1 MGQFLDALH
10 QPHVQLFLRIVL
22 GGVLLLAGISKLSD
36 RASFREAVADYEVLP
51 AALVTPFAAAVPFI
65 ETAAGVLLLLG
76 FATTGAA
83 TVAAILFLVF
93 AIAIGINVARGRHFN
108 CHCFGS
114 VQSDPI
120 GGPALLRSL
129 SLAVAALVVVVGA
142 SRFGALEWALF
153 GSGGGLPA
161 SIEVVPVV
169 FIAAVALDVLILLP
183 ETLAIREAFR
193 QVRGTGVGRRPLRSP
208 R

>member
-22 GGVLLLAGISKLSD
+22 GGVLLLAGLSKLSD
-36 RASFREAVADYEVLP
+36 RKSFREAVAEYQVLP
-51 AALVTPFAAAVPFI
+51 SALVAPFAAAVPAI
-65 ETAAGVLLLLG
+65 EIVLGVLLLLG
-76 FATTGAA
+76 LATADAA
-83 TVAAILFLVF
+83 AVATLLFLSF
-93 AIAIGINVARGRHFN
+93 AIAIGLNVARGRHFN

-120 GGPALLRSL
+120 GWPALLRSL

-153 GSGGGLPA
+153 GSDGGLPA
-161 SIEVVPVV
+161 SIEVLPVLL
-169 FIAAVALDVLILLP
+169 IAAVALDVLVLLP

-193 QVRGTGVGRRPLRSP
+193 QMRGTGVGRRPLGSP